1 MLKVTETTFDKKGP
15 YIYDSMYSG
24 VKKQS
29 FYQMHLKSEDSFFN
43 PGVFLAILGGGVPP
57 GSPNPDPILDQKI
70 SFSTPVLDLGPVSRK
85 SRSAFRARNQILKW
99 KYIKNKTAGPG

>member
-1 MLKVTETTFDKKGP
+1 MPL
-15 YIYDSMYSG
+15 
-24 VKKQS
+24 
-29 FYQMHLKSEDSFFN
+29 
-43 PGVFLAILGGGVPP
+43 

-99 KYIKNKTAGPG
+99 KYIKNKNAGPG